1 MDGTNKRVVNLRY
14 MVDGLHF
21 DAAID
26 CDWTLHCYEF
36 ESHDRQNETPIEL
49 YCFDKPEWDIR
60 MMFHKEPQGR
70 RTNDQQKY
78 EHFGGIYNTCA
89 NFDEIL
95 EETKAWIKEMTNN
108 V

>member
-1 MDGTNKRVVNLRY
+1 MDRTNKRVVNLRY

-26 CDWTLHCYEF
+26 CDWTLHCYEL
-36 ESHDRQNETPIEL
+36 EDKRNDVTPIEL

-70 RTNDQQKY
+70 RTNDQQRDAY
-78 EHFGGIYNTCA
+78 SGGIYNTCA

-95 EETKAWIKEMTNN
+95 AETKAWIKEMTNN
-108 V
+108 K